1 MGGGLGAKPLYSK
14 RDYMKIFFFLF
25 SIILF
30 VTSAESQIIK
40 SYGLK
45 LGVTSANQNWD
56 YSINSGFSNA
66 SFDSDYRIGLN
77 VGLFAEFLNLP
88 FISVVAEANYFQKG
102 MKDQIPETTTAQPDG
117 TGKFIT
123 WDTRVDYINISAFGK
138 FRFDLGILSPYVL
151 LGPKIDFELNK
162 KNSLGP
168 VNEVE
173 ENFKKNRFGFKLGAG
188 SEIDLGSI
196 HLLAELLYEIDTN
209 ELYKSDNL
217 KVKSNSFDLRVGIF
231 F

>member
-1 MGGGLGAKPLYSK
+1 
-14 RDYMKIFFFLF
+14 MKVILFLF

-30 VTSAESQIIK
+30 VASSEAQIIK

-45 LGVTSANQNWD
+45 LGITSASQNWD
-56 YSINSGFSNA
+56 YSNTSGFSYL
-66 SFDSDYRIGLN
+66 SFDSDSRIGMN
-77 VGLFAEFLNLP
+77 VGLFAEFLDLP
-88 FISVVAEANYFQKG
+88 FLSVVAEANYFQKG

-138 FRFDLGILSPYVL
+138 LRYDLGILSPYVL

-168 VNEVE
+168 INVVE
-173 ENFKKNRFGFKLGAG
+173 ENFKKNRFGFKIGVG
-188 SEIDLGSI
+188 SEISLGSI
-196 HLLAELLYEIDTN
+196 HLLAELLYDIDTN
-209 ELYKSDNL
+209 ELYKSENL
-217 KVKSNSFDLRVGIF
+217 KVKSNSFDLRIGVF

>member
-1 MGGGLGAKPLYSK
+1 
-14 RDYMKIFFFLF
+14 MKIFLFLF

-45 LGVTSANQNWD
+45 LGVTSANQKWD
-56 YSINSGFSNA
+56 YSINSGFSKA
-66 SFDSDYRIGLN
+66 SFDSDNRIGLN
-77 VGLFAEFLNLP
+77 IGLFTEFLDIP
-88 FISVVAEANYFQKG
+88 FISIVTEVNYFQKG
-102 MKDQIPETTTAQPDG
+102 MKEQIPETSAPQPDG
-117 TGKFIT
+117 TGNFIT

-138 FRFDLGILSPYVL
+138 LRYDLGVLTPYVL

-173 ENFKKNRFGFKLGAG
+173 KNFKNNRFGFKLGVG
-188 SEIDLGSI
+188 SEINLGSI
-196 HLLAELLYEIDTN
+196 HLLAELLYDIETN
-209 ELYKSDNL
+209 ELYKSENL
-217 KVKSNSFDLRVGIF
+217 KVNSNSFDVRVGIF